1 MKFSE
6 VGPPCFDYTSG
17 PPTITSG
24 FLFCFVLQCYAEL
37 QDFYL
42 HYAEIHDEAIGDRLP
57 K

>member
-6 VGPPCFDYTSG
+6 VGPPCFDSTSG

-24 FLFCFVLQCYAEL
+24 FLFCFVLQCYTEL
-37 QDFYL
+37 QGLYL
-42 HYAEIHDEAIGDRLP
+42 QYAEIHDEAIGDCLP